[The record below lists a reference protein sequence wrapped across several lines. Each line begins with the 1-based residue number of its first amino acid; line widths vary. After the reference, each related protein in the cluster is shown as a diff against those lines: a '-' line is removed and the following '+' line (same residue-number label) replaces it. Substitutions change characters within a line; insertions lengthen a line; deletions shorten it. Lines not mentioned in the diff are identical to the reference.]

1 MVTERI
7 RSSMAMSL
15 ADYAQELQRF
25 RDDEARLK
33 EEEQNMLQAQKA
45 EADRMAWLQ
54 QEQDRLKSEMEAAQL
69 RQQQL
74 EEEKKAREEAEKA
87 ELLRLE
93 ELKKE

>member
-15 ADYAQELQRF
+15 ADYAEELQRF

-87 ELLRLE
+87 EL
-93 ELKKE
+93 